1 MKIAIISDVHANLP
15 ALKTVLK
22 HARSQGAKTI
32 WNAGD
37 FVGYGAYPDE
47 VVRLLDK
54 PDVLSIIGNYDRKS
68 LKLKSFSEKKKARMI
83 PEKLFAFQW
92 AYDQLSSSSRKK
104 LLALPGQRRFKER
117 GWKVLITH
125 GSPASETEHLDP
137 STSDERLRELAAMTK
152 AKIIICGHSHQPF
165 IRLVDETWF
174 INPGS
179 VGRSDDGDPRASY
192 ALLRLK
198 KESLEV
204 TFYRLEY
211 DYEKAA
217 SRILKFHLP
226 EEFAQMIREGKNLDE
241 LKKDSQSNQN

>member
-22 HARSQGAKTI
+22 HAHSLGAKTT

-47 VVRLLDK
+47 VVRKLDK
-54 PDVLSIIGNYDRKS
+54 PNVISIIGNYDRKV
-68 LKLKSFSEKKKARMI
+68 LKLKLFSEKKKARMV
-83 PEKLFAFQW
+83 PEKVFAFQW
-92 AYDQLSSSSRKK
+92 AYDRLSPASRKN
-104 LLALPGQRRFKER
+104 LLSLPGQRRFKVR
-117 GWKVLITH
+117 GWQVLITH
-125 GSPASETEHLDP
+125 GSPASETEHLSP
-137 STSDERLRELAAMTK
+137 STPDERMRELAAMTT
-152 AKIIICGHSHQPF
+152 ANIIICGHSHKPF
-165 IRLVDETWF
+165 IRFVGETWF

-179 VGRSDDGDPRASY
+179 VGRPDDGDPRASY

-217 SRILKFHLP
+217 SHILKLHLP
-226 EEFAQMIREGKNLDE
+226 EKFAQMIREGKNLDK
-241 LKKDSQSNQN
+241 L